1 MKSPKPVLLGL
12 CAAAACVGV
21 AHAQLPPLSW
31 SVHESIV
38 DPGADAGW
46 ALAAGDVNGD
56 GYADAIVG
64 APHGDLGLVVDVGRV
79 LVRFGP
85 AFVIE
90 QSLLAPAPQTSADF
104 GYAVAC
110 GDVNGDGYADVLVGE
125 PDTQIGLT
133 LDVGRAYVFFG
144 PTLTTSVTLNQ
155 PIAQAGAD
163 FGQAVAIADVTGDGI
178 GDAIVGAPEAKL
190 GAVTSG
196 QVYVY
201 AGPTFALTATVDD
214 PNAAA
219 GAHFGWSLAAG
230 DTDADGKQD
239 LVVGIP
245 DGSVGA
251 SIEAGRI
258 RVFKGP
264 SLTTSLLVIEPTP
277 EVGANYGTT
286 VACGDVNGD
295 GRADIATGIPDAKA
309 LGVNDSGE
317 AAVAFGPTFTSQIVV
332 REPTVE
338 LGADFGACVA
348 LGDVNGDGLADLCVG
363 VSDATAA
370 TLADAGEAFLFLGP
384 NLTTVSSLVPE
395 PINLGDDFGYAAAM
409 GDFNGD
415 GLMDPIVGAKDGV
428 PTGAN
433 HVGRA
438 FAFLQQANF
447 GLSTLQLSGAAGGL
461 VTMSLK
467 RSAADANRPYAV
479 LGTIG
484 GDSPCFPIGSVC
496 LPIAIHPV
504 ITPFLLTPGVVPG
517 SIGALDANGAASAF
531 VFAPAGVAAPAVG
544 LKFTFAWL
552 VVDDY
557 DFASR
562 PVVFEIAP

>member
-1 MKSPKPVLLGL
+1 MNWSSPVTFVLG
-12 CAAAACVGV
+12 AAALCGV
-21 AHAQLPPLSW
+21 AQAQLAPLSW
-31 SVHESIV
+31 SVHETV
-38 DPGADAGW
+38 TDPGADAGW
-46 ALAAGDVNGD
+46 SVATGDVNGD

-64 APHGDLGLVVDVGRV
+64 APHGDPGLVVDAGRV

-85 AFVIE
+85 AFVAE
-90 QSLLAPAPQTSADF
+90 QTLVAPAAQMSADF

-110 GDVNGDGYADVLVGE
+110 GDVNGDGFADVLVGE
-125 PDTQIGLT
+125 PDTQIGLA

-155 PIAQAGAD
+155 PVAQAGAD
-163 FGQAVAIADVTGDGI
+163 FGQAVAIADLTGDGI

-201 AGPTFALTATVDD
+201 AGPTLGTVTTVND

-219 GAHFGWSLAAG
+219 GAHFGWSVAAG

-245 DGSVGA
+245 DGAVGA

-258 RVFKGP
+258 RVFLGP
-264 SLTTSLLVIEPTP
+264 GLATSILVVEPTT

-309 LGVNDSGE
+309 LGINDSGE

-332 REPTVE
+332 REPSVE
-338 LGADFGACVA
+338 LGADFGASVA
-348 LGDVNGDGLADLCVG
+348 LGDTNGDGFADLCVG
-363 VSDATAA
+363 ASDATAA
-370 TLADAGEAFLFLGP
+370 TLTDAGEAFLFLGP
-384 NLTTVSSLVPE
+384 GLTAASNLVPE
-395 PINLGDDFGYAAAM
+395 PINLGDDYGYSAAM

-428 PTGAN
+428 PVGAN

-438 FAFLQQANF
+438 FAFIEHTNF
-447 GLSTLQLSGAAGGL
+447 GLSTLQLSGSAGGL
-461 VTMSLK
+461 VTMNLK
-467 RSAADANRPYAV
+467 RSAADAGRPYAV

-504 ITPFLLTPGVVPG
+504 ITPFLLTPGVVPN
-517 SIGALDANGAASAF
+517 SIGVLDATGGAAAF